1 MRRKILHLL
10 PFIIAG
16 IAISLVIVVEIDAFF
31 WRTYRTNLFSDFM
44 YILFK
49 RSTPIYFNNW
59 MLYTMIAAVMSIVF
73 ALQKT
78 YTWRKALIA
87 IIVNVVPCYMIF
99 AYAVTNM

>member
-16 IAISLVIVVEIDAFF
+16 IAAVLVAAVKISDFF
-31 WRTYRTNLFSDFM
+31 WLTYGIDLWLDFM
-44 YILFK
+44 YILF
-49 RSTPIYFNNW
+49 SPYTPIYFNNW

-99 AYAVTNM
+99 AYAVTHM